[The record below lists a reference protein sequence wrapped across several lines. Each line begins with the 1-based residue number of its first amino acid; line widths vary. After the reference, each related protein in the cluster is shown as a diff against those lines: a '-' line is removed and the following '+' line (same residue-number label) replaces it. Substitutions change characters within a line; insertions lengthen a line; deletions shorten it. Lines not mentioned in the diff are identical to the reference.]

1 MKRLANKID
10 TRFLSLDKLI
20 FLLSFLPLVAAY
32 IIEYLFGLEPCNLCL
47 YQRIPFFII
56 LFLTL
61 FSTFFFS
68 RLKFKNYIV
77 YLIILLFFTNMI
89 LALYHVGVE
98 QKFFALPSSCSG
110 VNLLDESNINELT
123 EIIMN
128 KKAVKCD
135 EPDFEFFGIT
145 LTTLN
150 ALYCLFATTLICLI
164 KTEIVK
170 FKSK

>member
-1 MKRLANKID
+1 MIRLANKID
-10 TRFLSLDKLI
+10 SRFLSLDKLI
-20 FLLSFLPLVAAY
+20 FLLSFFPLVAAY

-61 FSTFFFS
+61 LSTFFFS
-68 RLKFKNYIV
+68 SLKIKNYIV
-77 YLIILLFFTNMI
+77 FLIILLFFTNMI

-98 QKFFALPSSCSG
+98 QKFFALPPSCSG
-110 VNLLDESNINELT
+110 LNLLDASNINELT

-128 KKAVKCD
+128 KKAVRCD
-135 EPDFEFFGIT
+135 EPNFKFFGIT
-145 LTTLN
+145 LATFN
-150 ALYCLFATTLICLI
+150 VLYCLFATTLICLI
-164 KTEIVK
+164 KIKIVK